1 MLLWRHLLASRSS
14 PRRHMPPGMTAWL
27 ANLTRIPF
35 TRRSVSQL
43 VDICLLCAE
52 RSTERLLGC
61 FGPLF
66 VLLAVAILAPWLV
79 AAKVV
84 TACWMLLNVTLN
96 YVLCI
101 VTRPGASPDIK
112 DMGPNAAAMLQGC
125 TTTMKKSGR
134 WCKKCKKPKPP
145 LSHHCSI
152 CRQCILKMDHHCP
165 WMHNCVG
172 YFNYRFFFLFVFWTW
187 VGCAYGVWVFAEPF
201 LEMAL
206 VGGNHIRI
214 TLSLAFVLCI
224 AIFLMLTFLLGWH
237 VYLVLTAQTTVE
249 FYCNRVR
256 IADARAKN
264 ETWVNRYD
272 LGWARNWQEVFVV
285 VGLRWW
291 WLRWMLPSWHRQ
303 KGDGCVFP
311 TVPGMENDIEAP
323 ASGHFQSDA
332 Y

>member
-66 VLLAVAILAPWLV
+66 VLLAVAILALVVFVFFHIVVPFFLNAANASPWLV

-152 CRQCILKMDHHCP
+152 CRHLD
-165 WMHNCVG
+165 
-172 YFNYRFFFLFVFWTW
+172 
-187 VGCAYGVWVFAEPF
+187 
-201 LEMAL
+201 
-206 VGGNHIRI
+206 
-214 TLSLAFVLCI
+214 
-224 AIFLMLTFLLGWH
+224 
-237 VYLVLTAQTTVE
+237 AQ
-249 FYCNRVR
+249 
-256 IADARAKN
+256 
-264 ETWVNRYD
+264 
-272 LGWARNWQEVFVV
+272 
-285 VGLRWW
+285 LRWILQLPVLLSVRFLDMGR
-291 WLRWMLPSWHRQ
+291 LRLWRVGIRGAVS
-303 KGDGCVFP
+303 GDGIGGRQPHPHHPFAGVRPLHRHLPYADFP
-311 TVPGMENDIEAP
+311 ARVARIPG
-323 ASGHFQSDA
+323 A
-332 Y
+332 YCPDDGGVLLQPRTDRRRQGQERDMGQPL